1 MGHTADTISRALE
14 ILQRGDSVT
23 DVAKALGCPRT
34 TVSGW
39 HSAFQSGGLRITAEG
54 VMLNGQIRPWS
65 KPPTPATETVTAEP
79 ASSPDPPAPSPKE
92 RLAADAM
99 HPPVDTVAD
108 KDRIRDLEAEVARL
122 QQQLSWAQEAEST
135 TRTGGVLTIRRSDD
149 HHGDKNHLLSCA
161 RSLTEKVKVL
171 VQQYEPDRIR
181 VVGFDDWI
189 AGRGIYKEQ
198 DLDSAT
204 SDVNQQIAVGAIK
217 ARRFLE
223 VIREASTAPVT
234 CHCLRGNHE
243 YAMGVSMAES
253 LFFQCKVVCE
263 SLADVDF
270 QYHWDNA
277 TVNLAAEGTYN
288 VLVRHGH
295 GYSKHSPNSP
305 AFIDAIKDELL
316 VKQRQMQP
324 HEQYRRILSGHTH
337 WLTAGLE
344 RIHGLYW
351 DTTGGLQRNT
361 RVRIGDN
368 QRPVGWIV
376 YMSPDGMTDNIL
388 QPLSV
393 RPDDD
398 TYQREIADPHLA
410 SANYK
415 DVADCLEEYSQL
427 LAAQGVFA
435 EAASFGKLNEGRW

>member
-1 MGHTADTISRALE
+1 M
-14 ILQRGDSVT
+14 
-23 DVAKALGCPRT
+23 VAKTQHSADVIADVLRAVDTGMTITDAAKAFGVSRS

-39 HSAFQSGGLRITAEG
+39 MKAQQHEELTILPNGVFYGGKMRLFE
-54 VMLNGQIRPWS
+54 
-65 KPPTPATETVTAEP
+65 PPKQTTTETANVSSDNQPSAKQKL
-79 ASSPDPPAPSPKE
+79 ASDS
-92 RLAADAM
+92 LN
-99 HPPVDTVAD
+99 PPVDVPAD
-108 KDRIRDLEAEVARL
+108 KERIRELESEVARL
-122 QQQLSWAQEAEST
+122 TQQLTWAQHAEST
-135 TRTGGVLTIRRSDD
+135 ERTGGVLTIRRSDD

-161 RSLTEKVKVL
+161 SSLTEKVKVL
-171 VQQYEPDRIR
+171 VGQYEPDRIQII
-181 VVGFDDWI
+181 GWDDWI

-204 SDVNQQIAVGAIK
+204 SDVNEQIAVGAIK
-217 ARRFLE
+217 TRRFMQA
-223 VIREASTAPVT
+223 IRSVSKSPIE

-243 YAMGVSMAES
+243 YAHGVSMAES
-253 LFFQCKVVCE
+253 LFFQNRTVCE
-263 SLADVDF
+263 DLPEVKF
-270 QYHWDNA
+270 VYHWDNA
-277 TVNLAAEGTYN
+277 TINLAAEGVYN

-337 WLTAGLE
+337 WLTLGLE

-376 YMSPDGMTDNIL
+376 YVSPADMDGNIL
-388 QPLSV
+388 QPIAL

-410 SANYK
+410 GANYK
-415 DVADCLEEYSQL
+415 DAADCLKEYGDVMQ
-427 LAAQGVFA
+427 ANGAFA
-435 EAASFGKLNEGRW
+435 EPASFGKLNEGRL